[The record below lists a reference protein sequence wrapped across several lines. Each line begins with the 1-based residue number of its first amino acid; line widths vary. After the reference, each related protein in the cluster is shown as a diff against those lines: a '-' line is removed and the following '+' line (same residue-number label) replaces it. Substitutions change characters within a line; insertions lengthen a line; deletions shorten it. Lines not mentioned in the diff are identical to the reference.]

1 MNSKFK
7 IGDLVDTS
15 TAERIFDRKGIGEI
29 IDINYAFPHPIMV
42 KFPNGS
48 IEIYTS
54 KELRKVGWKQIIEI

>member
-15 TAERIFDRKGIGEI
+15 IAETILDRKGIGEI
-29 IDINYAFPHPIMV
+29 IDINYEFPHPIMV
-42 KFPNGS
+42 KFPNGD
-48 IEIYTS
+48 IEIYTP